1 MMEIS
6 VHFSPTEKHLA
17 ADSCPEIYF
26 QLAGIENIY
35 NCNKIILKSLVTVDV
50 WRYVAPLNMSHLCL
64 SSVIP
69 VSQM

>member
-1 MMEIS
+1 MMKIS
-6 VHFSPTEKHLA
+6 VNFSPIEKQLA
-17 ADSCPEIYF
+17 ADGCPEIYF
-26 QLAGIENIY
+26 QLTDIENIY
-35 NCNKIILKSLVTVDV
+35 NCNKILLKSWETVDV